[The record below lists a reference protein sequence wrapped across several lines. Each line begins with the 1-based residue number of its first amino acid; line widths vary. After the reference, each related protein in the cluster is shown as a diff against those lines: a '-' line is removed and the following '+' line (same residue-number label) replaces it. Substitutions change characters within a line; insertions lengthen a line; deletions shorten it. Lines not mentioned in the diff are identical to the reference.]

1 MGDLNYSGGG
11 MIVHLNGW
19 PGVGKQTI
27 GRILAARLG
36 ARFIHNHLLHDVA
49 IVCHGLHDPARWVL
63 YEQVRQ
69 AVYQAL
75 QARPADEVFV
85 MTNAL
90 CAGSEREREAWDHV
104 VDLAM
109 DRQVSLVPVVLEAAA
124 VENERRLQDPER
136 VGRKMVD
143 PKLLREFIAT
153 DRIQEPD
160 VAGLLVLDV
169 TRLSAEAAAESVLR
183 HISAMVA
190 ESNLSVAGDK
200 FRRLR

>member
-1 MGDLNYSGGG
+1 MGDLNESGGG

-19 PGVGKQTI
+19 PGVGKKTI
-27 GRILAARLG
+27 GEILAVRLG

-49 IVCHGLHDPARWVL
+49 IACHGLHDPARWAL

-69 AVYQAL
+69 AAYQAL
-75 QARPADEVFV
+75 RARPADENFV

-109 DRQVSLVPVVLEAAA
+109 DRQVSLIPVVLEVEA
-124 VENERRLQDPER
+124 VENERRLQNPER

-143 PKLLREFIAT
+143 PKLLREFIAA
-153 DRIQEPD
+153 DRIQKPNVPE
-160 VAGLLVLDV
+160 LLVLDI
-169 TRLSAEAAAESVLR
+169 TGLSAVAAAESVLR

-190 ESNLSVAGDK
+190 EGKLSAVSGG